1 MHLNPSPW
9 QTGALL
15 SVIALV
21 GHGSGAVNLDP
32 LNPLLL
38 TGCAHDPSQMLRLR
52 SANPEPGQGPA
63 TRQLRIGSELQ
74 LTLSDGLV
82 IEGTYQGKTPPPTM
96 VRLATADGFF
106 EYPASA
112 ITQMRYRAA
121 RNTANSIGKG
131 AAFGAIPTAA
141 LGVVIGYNIAG
152 SRLEDKLL
160 GMVGIG
166 ALCAPF
172 GAVPG
177 AAAGGIH
184 GLLKDA
190 PVDVPVGGDGW
201 QLD

>member
-1 MHLNPSPW
+1 MHLNRSAW

-21 GHGSGAVNLDP
+21 SHGSGAVNLDG

-38 TGCAHDPSQMLRLR
+38 TGCAHDPSQLLRLR
-52 SANPEPGQGPA
+52 SESPETGPV
-63 TRQLRIGSELQ
+63 TRQLRIGSNLQ
-74 LTLSDGLV
+74 LTLSDGSV
-82 IEGTYQGKTPPPTM
+82 VEGTYQGKTPPPTM
-96 VRLATADGFF
+96 VRLTTADGFF
-106 EYPASA
+106 EYPASE

-141 LGVVIGYNIAG
+141 LGVVIGYNITAG
-152 SRLEDKLL
+152 SRPEEKLL
-160 GMVGIG
+160 GMVGFG

-177 AAAGGIH
+177 TAAGTIH
-184 GLLKDA
+184 GLLKEA

-201 QLD
+201 HID